1 VRITEYC
8 RQKELT
14 VEQRLRLFLDV
25 CAAVEHAH
33 RHFVVHRDIKP
44 GNILVTHAG
53 VVKLLDFGICKLL
66 YSDPLGKDTVT
77 DAGRMMTPDY
87 ASPEQIRGEPV
98 TVASDVYSLAAVLY
112 ELLTGTN
119 PHRFANRTLLEIERT
134 ISEQPVT
141 RPSKAV
147 SDQALARRLS
157 GDLDTILLRALDKDP
172 ARRYE
177 TVEEFGEDLQR
188 HLSNLPV
195 KAVPD
200 RLTYRAVKF
209 LRRRGGTVIAVSAI
223 AVLMLGGAFIANRKA
238 RRANDRL
245 QIELAAAQARIGLL
259 YFAQHDRA
267 RAAAAYAEAER
278 IAGSVSQQAQADPE
292 LDALGAELKEL
303 EADLA
308 APNPQ

>member
-1 VRITEYC
+1 
-8 RQKELT
+8 
-14 VEQRLRLFLDV
+14 
-25 CAAVEHAH
+25 
-33 RHFVVHRDIKP
+33 
-44 GNILVTHAG
+44 
-53 VVKLLDFGICKLL
+53 VKLLDFGICKLL
-66 YSDPLGKDTVT
+66 YSDPLGKDTIT

-98 TVASDVYSLAAVLY
+98 TVASDIYSLAAVLY

-134 ISEQPVT
+134 ICEQPVT
-141 RPSKAV
+141 RPSRAV
-147 SDQALARRLS
+147 GDRELSRRLS

-177 TVEEFGEDLQR
+177 TVEEFAADLDR

-200 RLTYRAVKF
+200 TLIYRTKKF
-209 LRRRGGTVIAVSAI
+209 LRRRGGTVATVGGI
-223 AVLMLGGAFIANRKA
+223 AVLMLGSVLILNREARIANY
-238 RRANDRL
+238 RL

-259 YFAQHDRA
+259 YFAQHDRP

-278 IAGSVSQQAQADPE
+278 IAGLLPQTQSGPE
-292 LDALGAELKEL
+292 LDALRAEMKEL
-303 EADLA
+303 EADLTTSD
-308 APNPQ
+308 PR